1 MADKVTL
8 QLAIQALD
16 SGDVKKAQQLLV
28 GMLKADPRD
37 VRAWV
42 LMAEAQT
49 DPKRRQEC
57 LDRALQIDPHNEIA
71 RLLMAPEP
79 TNENA
84 WKHDKAPTATSELLE
99 VEWEGTGILSAP
111 ETPEPA
117 PKPATAPIAT
127 PPAQP
132 VRSPEQEA
140 FVKRAK
146 AGKPC
151 LETAM
156 ALYDMGEVAVAIEM
170 LRKVVQRQPHD
181 EMAWVGLIEMI
192 QDRDERTRTA
202 REALK
207 RHPHSAMIN
216 KAAGRPTGA
225 IGQLPEEESLPE
237 RQDHKA

>member
-16 SGDVKKAQQLLV
+16 SGDVKKAQQLLA

-57 LDRALQIDPHNEIA
+57 IDRALQIDPHNEIA
-71 RLLMAPEP
+71 RLLLAPEP
-79 TNENA
+79 TDENA
-84 WKHDKAPTATSELLE
+84 WKHEKAATATSELME
-99 VEWEGTGILSAP
+99 VEWEGTGISNAP
-111 ETPEPA
+111 ETPA

-156 ALYDMGEVAVAIEM
+156 ALYDMGEVAVAIDV

-192 QDRDERTRTA
+192 PDRDERMRTA

-225 IGQLPEEESLPE
+225 ISQLPEEESMPE
-237 RQDHKA
+237 HQDRKA